1 MSEPD
6 EKISRATVLTAVG
19 ASAVVTALILSIGAV
34 GLWLSGAGAASQSA
48 APSTVVN
55 LGAAQVP
62 VGQAPVAQA
71 PVAQAPVAQA
81 PAVQAPAAEAPVAP
95 GAPVAESAPVAVGP
109 AADPGQGA
117 PSSPATASATASPQR
132 RSPTSIR
139 EAKQADLSVR
149 AERPN
154 AVDLE
159 WQFAAFW
166 NPRIPLGPKLEV
178 TYNGQSAAARK
189 SLEQV
194 MASSQTY
201 DFFSMRGSATGPPR
215 INGDRMSITIR
226 GTMAG
231 FPVQQTNYYY
241 IRDGGLW
248 KFDWKRICSDMQC
261 ANNPSF
267 GY

>member
-1 MSEPD
+1 MSEQND
-6 EKISRATVLTAVG
+6 KISRATVLTAVG
-19 ASAVVTALILSIGAV
+19 ASAVVTALILSIGAL
-34 GLWLSGAGAASQSA
+34 GLWLSGAGTASQSA

-55 LGAAQVP
+55 LGAAQAQVP
-62 VGQAPVAQA
+62 AQA
-71 PVAQAPVAQA
+71 QQA
-81 PAVQAPAAEAPVAP
+81 PAQAQIPAAGAPANGETVPEPAVPVPSVAGESAAPAAQ
-95 GAPVAESAPVAVGP
+95 GGP
-109 AADPGQGA
+109 AEQGA
-117 PSSPATASATASPQR
+117 PATSSTTASTQR

-139 EAKQADLSVR
+139 EAKQADLQVP
-149 AERPN
+149 AERPT

-166 NPRIPLGPKLEV
+166 NPRIAIGPKLAV
-178 TYNGQSAAARK
+178 TYNGQSAAVRK
-189 SLEQV
+189 PLEQV
-194 MASSQTY
+194 LASSQTY

-215 INGDRMSITIR
+215 INGDRMSITFR

-241 IRDGGLW
+241 IREGGLW
-248 KFDWKRICSDMQC
+248 KFDWKRICADMKC

>member
-1 MSEPD
+1 MSEQND
-6 EKISRATVLTAVG
+6 TISRATVLTAVG
-19 ASAVVTALILSIGAV
+19 ASAVVTALILSIGAL
-34 GLWLSGAGAASQSA
+34 GLWLSGAGVTGQSA

-55 LGAAQVP
+55 LGAAHVS
-62 VGQAPVAQA
+62 APVAQA
-71 PVAQAPVAQA
+71 PVAQAPVLQA
-81 PAVQAPAAEAPVAP
+81 PALSEPAVAVPSTAGEAAPVEP
-95 GAPVAESAPVAVGP
+95 GTSTT
-109 AADPGQGA
+109 
-117 PSSPATASATASPQR
+117 SSTTTTQR

-139 EAKQADLSVR
+139 EAKQADLQVP
-149 AERPN
+149 AERPT

-166 NPRIPLGPKLEV
+166 NPRIAIGPKLAV
-178 TYNGQSAAARK
+178 TYNGQSAAVRK
-189 SLEQV
+189 PLEQV
-194 MASSQTY
+194 LASSQTY

-215 INGDRMSITIR
+215 INGERMSITFR

-248 KFDWKRICSDMQC
+248 KFDWKRICADMQC
-261 ANNPSF
+261 ANNPNF